1 MLAIKIFA
9 IGVGVLLGAIVLNM
23 VADKLGLVG
32 WYQFLQKPAGTSI
45 ASYLWLFVVYP
56 LGLGVLAYYLTQLI
70 K

>member
-1 MLAIKIFA
+1 MLLIKIFV
-9 IGVGVLLGAIVLNM
+9 IGVGILIGAIVLNL
-23 VADKLGLVG
+23 VADKLGLAS

>member
-9 IGVGVLLGAIVLNM
+9 IGVGVLLGTIVLNM